1 MTKRRPTANST
12 YKKLAVQCSAGTF
25 VVNQTFVLRM
35 NICGKN
41 RQLLVAAKR
50 YRKPYDDTTNI
61 KLTDMERTILDTIT
75 DRLTTKPTS
84 QHNEVLFFT
93 TAHFLFFNF
102 LPTAQNTLSF
112 FLLTLNQTRKKMKEC
127 FSTRNFQHQKLTLH
141 FRFLFIY
148 TPFILINI

>member
-50 YRKPYDDTTNI
+50 VCLESMSSTNI
-61 KLTDMERTILDTIT
+61 
-75 DRLTTKPTS
+75 
-84 QHNEVLFFT
+84 
-93 TAHFLFFNF
+93 
-102 LPTAQNTLSF
+102 
-112 FLLTLNQTRKKMKEC
+112 EC
-127 FSTRNFQHQKLTLH
+127 FTKDGRQLK
-141 FRFLFIY
+141 
-148 TPFILINI
+148 